1 METKTKQ
8 DLQNEI
14 DNNLAVIDDLK
25 SQIRKLE
32 KYKKYDEMADEIFA
46 VKDSFVRAGFS
57 EEQAYN
63 LLTISITACMRPKL
77 F

>member
-8 DLQNEI
+8 DLQKEI

-25 SQIRKLE
+25 SQISRLE
-32 KYKKYDEMADEIFA
+32 KYKKYEEMADEFFA
-46 VKDSFVRAGFS
+46 IKESFVKAGFS
-57 EEQAYN
+57 EEQAHN
-63 LLTISITACMRPKL
+63 LLTVSITACMRPKL